1 MRTDPKKEQH
11 VESIKHKID
20 SLTKINKIE
29 KLAKDKSSR
38 IIKLEM
44 KESGVTIKSKEIS
57 SSSGDSLKI
66 QPSKLDSLEKKMIKS
81 LYTHNLLKLNQKDIS
96 NLNSSIT
103 NKSKTVIKLSPHE
116 EKPCTRGTYW

>member
-1 MRTDPKKEQH
+1 MKKQH
-11 VESIKHKID
+11 VESTKHKID
-20 SLTKINKIE
+20 SLTKINKVE

-66 QPSKLDSLEKKMIKS
+66 QSSKLDSLEKMIKS

-103 NKSKTVIKLSPHE
+103 NKSKTVIKLSLHE